1 MASFEIELGRC
12 TSDLVSFEENQ
23 HLLRGVLLS
32 TILQSFGGIF
42 STSTGSSQTYSLSF
56 VVDGLNAFI
65 SHNWSVARYKKV
77 LTLCLHYNFNLAAT
91 ISLVLTGVLGGLLG
105 DLRKTSAFPVFC
117 VLLIF
122 IRRFLSLVGH
132 QCPIVFLDKTCIC
145 QDDAEIQRQ
154 GILKLGAF
162 IAKSDKML
170 ILYTDVYLQKLWTV
184 YEVAAFLSTRDI
196 KDLEVVSVHYC
207 TAVLY
212 VFAGAFA
219 FNLTAS
225 LEIFANKGG
234 YMRFFFCFVF
244 IMQRRRFRDRER
256 VTSRLSEFRVQSC
269 KCAVENDR
277 PLVYRNISDLMKA
290 TNAVDENATRDEALA
305 AFNSLVST
313 KLPRVFLAAGNGIAY
328 KHVVFLTMPYVYNPA
343 ESLRSLRA
351 ALVTVPLVIIIVES
365 CASHCLHLRPNSFL
379 NIVWLVTST
388 VIAFSSQFAIEGV
401 VHLASKI
408 ASPFATDV
416 LAGIIGGYL
425 IYRHRRRLS

>member
-1 MASFEIELGRC
+1 VI
-12 TSDLVSFEENQ
+12 
-23 HLLRGVLLS
+23 
-32 TILQSFGGIF
+32 
-42 STSTGSSQTYSLSF
+42 
-56 VVDGLNAFI
+56 
-65 SHNWSVARYKKV
+65 
-77 LTLCLHYNFNLAAT
+77 
-91 ISLVLTGVLGGLLG
+91 TGVLGGVLG

-132 QCPIVFLDKTCIC
+132 QGPIVFLDKTCIC

-219 FNLTAS
+219 FHLTVL
-225 LEIFANKGG
+225 LEIFANRGVLIKV
-234 YMRFFFCFVF
+234 FFCFVF
-244 IMQRRRFRDRER
+244 IMQRRRFRDQER

-305 AFNSLVST
+305 AFNFLVST

-328 KHVVFLTMPYVYNPA
+328 KHVVFLTMPYAYNPA
-343 ESLRSLRA
+343 KSLRSLCDG
-351 ALVTVPLVIIIVES
+351 LVTAPLVIMIVES

-379 NIVWLVTST
+379 DIVWLVTSA
-388 VIAFSSQFAIEGV
+388 VIAFSSQFAIDGV
-401 VHLASKI
+401 VCLASKI